1 MLKAGL
7 WGLLTLAMTSATAQA
22 DPVTDSGA
30 KRSNC
35 TTVSE
40 CLARGYVLRTT
51 TSYTSIG
58 PGGTEWVT
66 VAHFLQ
72 DGTRLIACSVSFA
85 RSQAER
91 KSFDAGESRCVA
103 PDW

>member
-1 MLKAGL
+1 MLKAEL
-7 WGLLTLAMTSATAQA
+7 WALLILAMTTAAAQA

-30 KRSNC
+30 TRSNC

-40 CLARGYVLRTT
+40 CLARGYLLRTT

-58 PGGTEWVT
+58 PDGTEWVT

-91 KSFDAGESRCVA
+91 RPSDASESRCVA
-103 PDW
+103 PNW